1 MKKIKKLYEELPD
14 EEEIFFQ
21 IKNKKMYDKIL
32 DELQKQLNDEKL
44 WIDRFK
50 NYPVNNTYFV
60 LGNWRDGMF
69 EIRNS
74 KTDID
79 VHICADYKEPPLLLS
94 RHLNQIE
101 AAIKVFDNYRR
112 YIRISRVHFNS
123 NFDIVRD

>member
-14 EEEIFFQ
+14 EEEMFFQ

-32 DELQKQLNDEKL
+32 DELQKQLDKE
-44 WIDRFK
+44 WIDWFK
-50 NYPVNNTYFV
+50 NYSVKDTYFI
-60 LGNWRDGMF
+60 LGNWRGGMF
-69 EIRNS
+69 QIQNS

-79 VHICADYKEPPLLLS
+79 VYICASDKEPPLMFK
-94 RHLNQIE
+94 RHLEQIE
-101 AAIKVFDNYRR
+101 TAIKVFDNHRR